1 MEPFAVTSGAPIL
14 SVTDFDQSLDFYTS
28 KLGFRVQSRYDDPPF
43 AILDRGTVKLALAE
57 EGHASE
63 DRPGIEPTAL
73 KDPSRPQVMLVLWVD
88 DCPAVYEKLTAE
100 GVEFKTSPVY
110 PPWGGSRCYAVDPD
124 GYLVEIEQ
132 LGEG

>member
-1 MEPFAVTSGAPIL
+1 MEPFTVTSGAPIL
-14 SVTDFDQSLDFYTS
+14 SVADVGRSLDFYTT
-28 KLGFRVQSRYDDPPF
+28 KLGFQVQKRFDDPPF
-43 AILDRGTVKLALAE
+43 AILDRGTVKLALADQ
-57 EGHASE
+57 GHASD

-73 KDPSRPQVMLVLWVD
+73 QDPAKPQVMLVLWVD
-88 DCPAVYEKLTAE
+88 DCPAVYERLTAE
-100 GVEFKTSPVY
+100 GVEFKTPPVY